1 MAGERLHAHIGGR
14 LQIRSSMRF
23 ASIASLILP
32 LSLTTTSAIPDR
44 ITINDNT
51 VSAGTVVGGVTTI
64 HLETHAG
71 IWHPDRDVDPGVEVL
86 AFKEVGK
93 NLQIPGPV
101 IRATE
106 GTDIVVTI
114 RNATDT
120 PLVVRGLYARSPDGS
135 APADSLSIAAN
146 TSREVR
152 FRAGAPG
159 TYYYWASS
167 GAGLAARPARE
178 TLLGGAIVIDPRNVP
193 RNRRERILVL
203 NVWGVPTAARAEGER
218 MRMVINGKAWPNT
231 ERLAYDVGDSIHWRV
246 LNISGDIHPMHLH
259 GFFYRVEA
267 RGNEGVDSTY
277 LGSAPP
283 QMVVTE
289 RIAGGRTIDMTWV
302 PDRAGNW
309 LFHCHDNFHIQT
321 NVPLTT
327 ASDIMPRGSSHEMG
341 NLVMGVRVRGR
352 VARDVAPVRRLR
364 LIARTDSGNTA
375 EHLAYG
381 YVLEDSTTAPAQRP
395 LLPGPTLILRRDEPV
410 AITVVNELP
419 EPTSVPWHGMEL
431 QSYYDGVAGFAGTQ
445 DRLAPQIAP
454 RDSFVVRFTPPR
466 AGTFMYHTHISDIRQ
481 QRAGLSGALL
491 VLEPGASYDPS
502 KDIVLMLSTP
512 RADAE
517 QDRIFLNGSV
527 TPAPI
532 QLRMGTSY
540 RLRLINIHTYRPAMR
555 VELKSAAGRESWRA
569 IAKDGADLP
578 PALATVRP
586 AFLPVSNGEIY
597 DFEYTPAVSG
607 ELQLEVTAAN
617 GRVLVVQPLQ
627 VR

>member
-1 MAGERLHAHIGGR
+1 
-14 LQIRSSMRF
+14 MRF

-32 LSLTTTSAIPDR
+32 LSLTSTGAIPGR
-44 ITINDNT
+44 ITVNDNT
-51 VSAGTVVGGVTTI
+51 VPAGSFSGGATTI
-64 HLETHAG
+64 HLEARLG
-71 IWHPDRDVDPGVEVL
+71 LWHPDRDVDPGVEVL
-86 AFKEVGK
+86 AFGEAGK
-93 NLQIPGPV
+93 ALQVPGPL
-101 IRATE
+101 IRAIE
-106 GTDIVVTI
+106 GNEILATI

-120 PLVVRGLYARSPDGS
+120 ALIVHGLYARSSGGS
-135 APADSLSIAAN
+135 APAESVSIAAN
-146 TSREVR
+146 TVREVR

-167 GAGLAARPARE
+167 GAALAARPAGE
-178 TLLGGAIVIDPRNVP
+178 TLLGGAIVIDPRNVS

-203 NVWGVPTAARAEGER
+203 NVWGVPTSARADGER

-231 ERLAYDVGDSIHWRV
+231 ERLSYNVGDSVHWRV

-259 GFFYRVEA
+259 GFFYRVDG
-267 RGNEGVDSTY
+267 RGNEGIDSTY
-277 LGSAPP
+277 VRTAPP

-321 NVPLTT
+321 NQPLAT
-327 ASDIMPRGSSHEMG
+327 ASAATPHGSSHEMG

-352 VARDVAPVRRLR
+352 VARDSTPARHLR
-364 LIARTDSGNTA
+364 LIARTDSGSTA
-375 EHLAYG
+375 EHPAYG
-381 YVLEDSTTAPAQRP
+381 YALEDPTLASAPRP
-395 LLPGPTLILRRDEPV
+395 LLPGPTLILRRGEPV

-419 EPTSVPWHGMEL
+419 EPTSVHWHGMEL
-431 QSYYDGVAGFAGTQ
+431 QSYYDGVAGFAGTE

-491 VLEPGASYDPS
+491 VLEPGTSYDPS
-502 KDIVLMLSTP
+502 RDIVFMLSTP
-512 RADAE
+512 RADAD
-517 QDRIFLNGSV
+517 QDRILLNGNL
-527 TPAPI
+527 TPEPLE
-532 QLRMGTSY
+532 LRVGTPY

-555 VELKSAAGRESWRA
+555 VELKGPAGRERWRA

-578 PALATVRP
+578 PALATVHP

-617 GRVLVVQPLQ
+617 GRVLVVQPLN